1 MDWAAEVDQEERAL
15 EVLIGM
21 TAKTLCRRS
30 NAHLEQTL
38 LLVEVSLG
46 HANLHWKMLVEQHLS
61 RKAAALAAVTAEAQ
75 KAVEKAEEA
84 KKQAEAQH
92 SQMQTSI
99 STEAPRASQPAASA
113 TADPAQQA
121 PVATTPQPGPA
132 STPAQ
137 QKNASTAATTSA
149 SASGASA
156 QAPAANAEPS
166 GTAQADK
173 ETEVPELKQD
183 ENPQPVIQSLPE
195 QLLKHLPK
203 LLGQSGL
210 SDLAQR
216 RCASI
221 IKMMVEMCPQL
232 KPLMLAEL
240 QDELQRCVSAS
251 LDIVMTLAP
260 CIQSATNIECS
271 QRASHCG
278 CGQQYAAVSLAMVNA
293 FDVVRTL

>member
-61 RKAAALAAVTAEAQ
+61 RKAAALAAVTGEAQ
-75 KAVEKAEEA
+75 KAVERAEEA
-84 KKQAEAQH
+84 KKQAEAQQD
-92 SQMQTSI
+92 SQMQTST
-99 STEAPRASQPAASA
+99 STEAPQASQPAAPA

-121 PVATTPQPGPA
+121 PVATTAQPGPA

-137 QKNASTAATTSA
+137 QKSGTAATTST

-156 QAPAANAEPS
+156 QAPAANAEAS
-166 GTAQADK
+166 GTAQAGK

-240 QDELQRCVSAS
+240 QDELQRYISA
-251 LDIVMTLAP
+251 
-260 CIQSATNIECS
+260 
-271 QRASHCG
+271 
-278 CGQQYAAVSLAMVNA
+278 
-293 FDVVRTL
+293 